1 MKGFR
6 FMTCLAPKKTRL
18 KTVYYYHVTYVFQSE
33 STLFSYLNVK
43 ELIARTQN
51 HLVRKRT
58 LNHLPKL
65 AYSPETLSTQSDWIL
80 TLSCIM
86 PHNDLTHLKSLAA
99 FAGVVTELGRGMSKR
114 NINLDVMQC
123 TDHPINLF

>member
-1 MKGFR
+1 
-6 FMTCLAPKKTRL
+6 MTCLAPKKTRIL

-65 AYSPETLSTQSDWIL
+65 AYSPETLSTQSDGFSTFKL
-80 TLSCIM
+80 VV
-86 PHNDLTHLKSLAA
+86 N
-99 FAGVVTELGRGMSKR
+99 FAKIGV
-114 NINLDVMQC
+114 
-123 TDHPINLF
+123 